1 MIRDKTDEVGTDTD
15 RQELKAGSRNT
26 SRSGTRLGRGRWT
39 LFALAIAVF
48 FSMGHFAGA
57 YQKEK
62 EQQELKAKTITSERF
77 EVRGPDDKL
86 KASLYKGRGGEVYL
100 VFFDDAGNA
109 RLNLGLN
116 DKGSPVISWFDAQPA
131 QRMSLSLDS
140 EDGTPQVILY
150 DGKNTPAV
158 HMGVVQGFG
167 PHLTIGKDGDSQ
179 ITAFLTADGSPSFQ
193 ILNEKRKAQLAL
205 SISNKEPT
213 IAMMGENGFPRAL
226 WRVQADGSVS
236 LAFAGSEGP
245 HRLVIATDKEG
256 RPSIRFIDANN
267 KVVREF
273 N

>member
-1 MIRDKTDEVGTDTD
+1 M
-15 RQELKAGSRNT
+15 
-26 SRSGTRLGRGRWT
+26 
-39 LFALAIAVF
+39 
-48 FSMGHFAGA
+48 
-57 YQKEK
+57 
-62 EQQELKAKTITSERF
+62 
-77 EVRGPDDKL
+77 RGPDDKL

-131 QRMSLSLDS
+131 KRMSLSLDS

-193 ILNEKRKAQLAL
+193 ILNENRKTRLA
-205 SISNKEPT
+205 SSVSNKEPT
-213 IAMMGENGFPRAL
+213 ITMMGDNGFPRAL
-226 WRVQADGSVS
+226 WRVQAEEPRVS
-236 LAFAGSEGP
+236 RFPGA
-245 HRLVIATDKEG
+245 KG
-256 RPSIRFIDANN
+256 RIDS
-267 KVVREF
+267 
-273 N
+273 